1 MNQNNHNLIKMT
13 SNHDRADRLLKKQI
27 FSLNRH
33 LPRQRKN
40 LQELLLEDKPHV
52 VGGDGN
58 RHRFKRNELKKI
70 SEILHEKD
78 YSRLKLPIYLE
89 IESQTSGARV
99 AGELE
104 LKIICNILDLADCGR
119 EMYIYRPDLR
129 VIRRELPT
137 TTQYIFLVR

>member
-1 MNQNNHNLIKMT
+1 MLYQMT
-13 SNHDRADRLLKKQI
+13 HQADQADRLLKKQI

-40 LQELLLEDKPHV
+40 LQELLKEDKPHV

-58 RHRFKRNELKKI
+58 RHRFKKKELDTVSKI
-70 SEILHEKD
+70 IPQKD
-78 YSRLKLPIYLE
+78 YNRLKLPIYLE

-99 AGELE
+99 SGELE
-104 LKIICNILDLADCGR
+104 LEIICSILKLENCGR

-129 VIRRELPT
+129 TVRKELPT

>member
-1 MNQNNHNLIKMT
+1 MT
-13 SNHDRADRLLKKQI
+13 PHPDKADRLLKKQI
-27 FSLNRH
+27 YSLNRH

-58 RHRFKRNELKKI
+58 RHRFKKNELERI
-70 SEILHEKD
+70 SNIIPLKD
-78 YSRLKLPIYLE
+78 HSRLKLPIYLE

-99 AGELE
+99 SGGLE
-104 LKIICNILDLADCGR
+104 LKIVCNILGLDDCGR
-119 EMYIYRPDLR
+119 EIFIYRPDLR
-129 VIRRELPT
+129 IIRRELPT

>member
-1 MNQNNHNLIKMT
+1 MSNHN
-13 SNHDRADRLLKKQI
+13 SDRADRVLKKQI

-33 LPRQRKN
+33 LPQQRKT
-40 LQELLLEDKPHV
+40 LQELIEEDKPHV
-52 VGGDGN
+52 IGGDGN
-58 RHRFKRNELKKI
+58 RHRFKRNELQRISKI
-70 SEILHEKD
+70 VPKRE
-78 YSRLKLPIYLE
+78 YNRLKLPIYLE

-104 LKIICNILDLADCGR
+104 LTIICSILDLEDCGR

-129 VIRRELPT
+129 IIRRELPT

>member
-1 MNQNNHNLIKMT
+1 MTNN
-13 SNHDRADRLLKKQI
+13 SEQADRLLKKQI

-40 LQELLLEDKPHV
+40 LQELLEEDKPHV
-52 VGGDGN
+52 VGGDGS
-58 RHRFKRNELKKI
+58 RHRFKRNELQMI
-70 SEILHEKD
+70 SKLIPYKD

-104 LKIICNILDLADCGR
+104 LKIICSVLDLENCGR
-119 EMYIYRPDLR
+119 EMYIYRPDLKI
-129 VIRRELPT
+129 VRRELPT

>member
-1 MNQNNHNLIKMT
+1 MINN
-13 SNHDRADRLLKKQI
+13 SDQSDRLLKKQI

-52 VGGDGN
+52 IGVDGT
-58 RHRFKRNELKKI
+58 RHRFKRNELHMISKI
-70 SEILHEKD
+70 IPEKD
-78 YSRLKLPIYLE
+78 HSRLKLPIYLE

-99 AGELE
+99 SGKMELNV
-104 LKIICNILDLADCGR
+104 ICNILGLEDCHR
-119 EMYIYRPDLR
+119 EVYIYKPDLR
-129 VIRRELPT
+129 VVRKKLPT

>member
-1 MNQNNHNLIKMT
+1 MTQNSDK
-13 SNHDRADRLLKKQI
+13 SDRLLKKQI

-33 LPRQRKN
+33 LPRHRKN

-52 VGGDGN
+52 LGGDGT
-58 RHRFKRNELKKI
+58 RHRFKRNELQRI
-70 SEILHEKD
+70 SLIIPEKD
-78 YSRLKLPIYLE
+78 HGRLKLPIYLE

-104 LKIICNILDLADCGR
+104 LKIICNILQLENCSK
-119 EMYIYRPDLR
+119 EIYIYKPDLR
-129 VIRRELPT
+129 IIRKELPT

>member
-1 MNQNNHNLIKMT
+1 MTQN
-13 SNHDRADRLLKKQI
+13 SDRADRLLKKQI

-33 LPRQRKN
+33 LPRHRKT
-40 LQELLLEDKPHV
+40 LQELLDEDKPHV
-52 VGGDGN
+52 MGGDGT
-58 RHRFKRNELKKI
+58 RHRFKRNELKLLADI
-70 SEILHEKD
+70 IPQRD
-78 YSRLKLPIYLE
+78 YGRLKLPIYLE

-104 LKIICNILDLADCGR
+104 LQIICSLLGLVDCSR

-129 VIRRELPT
+129 IIRRDLPT